1 MSRLRFGA
9 FLAPH
14 HPIGEHPMLQFRRDL
29 DLTEHLDKLGY
40 DEFWCGEHHSSGW
53 EMIASPEMF
62 LAAAGERT
70 HCIMLGTGVV
80 SLPYHH
86 PFNVA
91 QRMVQLD
98 HMTGGRAI
106 FGSGPGAL
114 ASDAHALGLD
124 PMVLRDRQDEAI
136 GVIRRLMRGE
146 RVTAKTDWF
155 TLNDA
160 ALQLLPLQEDMP
172 FAVASQIS
180 PSGMTL
186 AGKHGIGIISIGS
199 MSSEGL
205 QSLPTQWGF
214 AEAAA
219 KKHGQTVDRKNWRVL
234 LSWHIAETREKAR
247 EQAGDG
253 LMRHHNE
260 YITGTL
266 QRPGAKPF
274 TTPDEAVD
282 KTAFLPGAAATI
294 GTPDD
299 LVQTI
304 KSVLEVSGGFGTVI
318 GFVHDWANP
327 ENTMRSWDLVAR
339 YVVPEINGY
348 LQGLRR
354 SQTYV
359 IENRASFDRARDAVM
374 AKINDNQAAVDAL
387 AVTRS
392 AMLSASA
399 SNVPDIAK
407 MRAAQT
413 AAKKAVAKKTAAAK
427 KPAAKKAV
435 AKTPAAKKAKK

>member
-1 MSRLRFGA
+1 MPRLRFGA

-29 DLTEHLDKLGY
+29 DLVEHLDTLGY

-53 EMIASPEMF
+53 EMIGSPEMF
-62 LAAAGERT
+62 LAAAGERSKR
-70 HCIMLGTGVV
+70 IKLATGVV

-86 PFNVA
+86 PYNVA

-98 HMTGGRAI
+98 YMTGGRVI

-114 ASDAHALGLD
+114 ASDAHTLGID
-124 PMVLRDRQDEAI
+124 PMLLRDRQDEAI

-146 RVTAKTDWF
+146 RLTVKSDWF
-155 TLNDA
+155 TLQDA

-199 MSSEGL
+199 LSEEGL
-205 QSLPTQWGF
+205 NALPTQWGF

-219 KKHGQTVDRKNWRVL
+219 AEHGQTVDRKNWRVL
-234 LSWHIAETREKAR
+234 MSWHIAETREKAR
-247 EQAGDG
+247 AEARDG
-253 LMRHHNE
+253 LLRHNNE
-260 YITGTL
+260 YITATL
-266 QRPGAKPF
+266 QRPGARPF
-274 TTPDEAVD
+274 KTPDEAVD
-282 KTAFLPGAAATI
+282 KTAFVPGAVATI

-299 LVQTI
+299 LVARI
-304 KSVLEVSGGFGTVI
+304 KSVLEISGGFGTVV

-327 ENTMRSWDLVAR
+327 ENTMRSWDMVAR

-348 LQGLRR
+348 LAGLRTSR
-354 SQTYV
+354 EFVAS
-359 IENRASFDRARDAVM
+359 NRDYFNRARDAVM
-374 AKINDNQAAVDAL
+374 AKITENPAAAAAL
-387 AVTRS
+387 KVTKS
-392 AMLSASA
+392 PLLAASA
-399 SNVPDIAK
+399 ANLPDLDQAPD
-407 MRAAQT
+407 RAASR
-413 AAKKAVAKKTAAAK
+413 
-427 KPAAKKAV
+427 
-435 AKTPAAKKAKK
+435 